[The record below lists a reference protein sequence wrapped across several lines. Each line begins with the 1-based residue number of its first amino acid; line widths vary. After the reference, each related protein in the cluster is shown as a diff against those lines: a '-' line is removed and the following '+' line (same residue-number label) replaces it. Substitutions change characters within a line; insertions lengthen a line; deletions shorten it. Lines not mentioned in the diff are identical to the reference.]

1 MTHKTKRER
10 RYAASYKFERLAAL
24 NEMQDK
30 GGASAVAA
38 RKVKAEMSN
47 TWTRRHSHTA
57 GELHRPNLGQGTDA
71 GVALPVQPKGN
82 GKFHAVRKP

>member
-10 RYAASYKFERLAAL
+10 RYAASYKFERIAAL
-24 NEMQDK
+24 NDLQDK

-38 RKVKAEMSN
+38 RKVKAELSN

-57 GELHRPNLGQGTDA
+57 GELHRPNRGQGTDA
-71 GVALPVQPKGN
+71 GVALHSQPKGD
-82 GKFHAVRKP
+82 GRFTRVKG